1 MTGSAT
7 AATPGRCAP
16 TGRGHTEFLGGAT
29 AAWSPDGS
37 RLLVN
42 DGHIRVAEVGVDIGA
57 FVDTGVA
64 VPEREQ
70 WEAFDFAPDGEHV
83 VFVRKSKCAAAPT
96 ALGLGFLAVV
106 PDVLVAETAG
116 ANCMVLGILDLGT
129 GTLTDLGHTLVK
141 GQTGGRNLALELPA
155 WSPDGTRIAYTRL
168 DETLDTRELWLVDA
182 DGTHPAR
189 VAIPADVSVREP
201 RWSPDGTRISFTSQT
216 WLTESTSES
225 VVYVVDLATGHPDR
239 VSIASG
245 PDDRQLCCAA
255 WLDDTHLRVQEATGD
270 GDRAWRISLDAAAHE
285 PELLVDLTDALEA
298 IDPPG
303 RVVHS
308 LGAGRSRSDVPVATG
323 RGARVRKLGDAASHP
338 SARPHPSGRRRDYA
352 TTHDWPSSTAN
363 RRRVSRRPRASLA
376 VAAAADGTPR
386 PSRTSS
392 AIAPSSWP
400 VASSSASHAP
410 RNPSRSTWSRKP
422 MPLGKTALVRSTSAK
437 IAARRGV
444 TGGLNGM
451 S

>member
-1 MTGSAT
+1 MLIAAALLVTLAAVIAVGSGVVKLPAPVQPLVVDASPPPP
-7 AATPGRCAP
+7 AATPLAVAP
-16 TGRGHTEFLGGAT
+16 TPDVAATSPSPSITPDRPSPWIVFERSVPSDGQRYGSHSWAMRADGTGAHEILGGAT

-42 DGHIRVAEVGVDIGA
+42 DGHIRVAEVGEDIGA

-116 ANCMVLGILDLGT
+116 ANCMVLSILDLGT

-141 GQTGGRNLALELPA
+141 DQTGGRNLALELPA

-225 VVYVVDLATGHPDR
+225 VVYVVDLATGRLDR

-270 GDRAWRISLDAAAHE
+270 GDRAWLISLDAAAHE

-303 RVVHS
+303 RVVIRS
-308 LGAGRSRSDVPVATG
+308 APGDPGRTFQWQPVAEP
-323 RGARVRKLGDAASHP
+323 ASG
-338 SARPHPSGRRRDYA
+338 S
-352 TTHDWPSSTAN
+352 
-363 RRRVSRRPRASLA
+363 
-376 VAAAADGTPR
+376 
-386 PSRTSS
+386 
-392 AIAPSSWP
+392 
-400 VASSSASHAP
+400 
-410 RNPSRSTWSRKP
+410 
-422 MPLGKTALVRSTSAK
+422 
-437 IAARRGV
+437 
-444 TGGLNGM
+444 
-451 S
+451 